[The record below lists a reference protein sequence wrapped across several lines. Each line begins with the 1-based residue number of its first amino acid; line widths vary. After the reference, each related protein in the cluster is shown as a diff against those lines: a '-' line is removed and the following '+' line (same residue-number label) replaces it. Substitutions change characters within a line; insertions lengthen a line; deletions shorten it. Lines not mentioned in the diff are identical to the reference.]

1 MRSSRL
7 VIIFVL
13 TFLFSLAIQAQSG
26 RRPVNQPSAATNTSG
41 NSASANGT
49 CAPGLFPGEYDGLP
63 ARTSSQTQSSSKSGD
78 PNAEEILKIDT
89 TLVTIPVSVLDRGGK
104 FIPFLTKCDF
114 HVYEDYVK
122 QEVTEF
128 SAVESPFSV
137 VLLLD
142 TSNSTAFRIEDIHE
156 AAIAFV
162 SQLRPADRVMVI
174 TFDSKITPVTLDFT
188 NDRNALRR
196 AIESTHNGGSTR
208 LYDAVD
214 IVITEY
220 LSRVQGRK
228 AIVLFTDGV
237 DTSSK
242 HATDRSTVEQVEESD
257 VLVYP
262 IEFDTYA
269 DMRARGGNGGRYP
282 LPSGNRQPD
291 IWGIPGGRS
300 RGRRWPLTSPF
311 TSWIAPPQIQIGRG
325 QGEEDYARAA
335 RYLSDL
341 ATHSGGTL
349 YKAPSLANVSDAF
362 AKIAEELRHQYAIGY
377 YSTNTAQDGTFR
389 KVKVRVNQAGG
400 VVKAKEGYRAPGAGG
415 NQNGDNPNRPVMK
428 RRNFEM
434 TN

>member
-7 VIIFVL
+7 VIIFVV

-26 RRPVNQPSAATNTSG
+26 RRPVNQPTSATNTPG

-49 CAPGLFPGEYDGLP
+49 CAPGLFPGEYEGLP
-63 ARTSSQTQSSSKSGD
+63 ARTPSQTQSSSKSGD

-142 TSNSTAFRIEDIHE
+142 TSGSTAFRIEDIHE

-162 SQLRPADRVMVI
+162 SQLRPADRVMIVS
-174 TFDSKITPVTLDFT
+174 FDSRINVLTDFT
-188 NDRNALRR
+188 NNRESLRR

-242 HATDRSTVEQVEESD
+242 RATDRSTVEQVEESD

-262 IEFDTYA
+262 IEFDTYE
-269 DMRARGGNGGRYP
+269 DMRARGGNGGSYP
-282 LPSGNRQPD
+282 LPGGIRLPD
-291 IWGIPGGRS
+291 IWGNPRGGS
-300 RGRRWPLTSPF
+300 RGRRWPLTS
-311 TSWIAPPQIQIGRG
+311 WVVPPQIQIGRG

-362 AKIAEELRHQYAIGY
+362 ARIAEELRHQYSIGY

-428 RRNFEM
+428 RRNFEV